1 MSLLLDALKRAEQAK
16 RQQAA
21 AAAGEVYPPLA
32 LQDEASDAAGAA
44 PATAAAEV
52 TPLATPEAPA
62 ESAFAAG
69 LALEPVDQPSVSAAP
84 VVSDEPVPSPEAA
97 GTVAL
102 ADVTPAPDQ
111 PEAQNVV
118 EQAASMLAGSMGK
131 DSRPVSTVEAA
142 PDVPRPAS
150 TSALAGR
157 FGAAAKAAVP
167 DAAPV
172 PERNADK
179 AAEAPAAA
187 PVAPVENKI
196 ASRPAP
202 TPTPEAAQRVMAN
215 KPARKPLNRSVVL
228 ALCGLLLVGGS
239 AGYLWWQMQPQA
251 YVPDPALASDPLA
264 GNMADAS
271 ASANAVTAPGDAPTH
286 PAGVKPVAT
295 STVTST
301 APKAQRA
308 AGGTPVA
315 TMAAPATAPATRP
328 GKQLEIRHDAPEEAV
343 DATLQEGYRAYQ
355 AGDFASARAAYVRA
369 LQSNYRNRDALLGMA
384 AIAVRQGRPEEAE
397 RFYRKQ
403 LEFDP
408 LDEVAKA
415 GLTGVARGLGT
426 RERETALRNLGDTPA
441 SNAQTAV
448 QLGNLYASEKRWGDA
463 QQQYFR
469 ALTLEPGNP
478 DHAFNLAVSL
488 EHLDQ
493 PKLALDYY
501 QKAQTLAAQRK
512 PAFDPAELK
521 SRIEALSQP

>member
-21 AAAGEVYPPLA
+21 AAGGEVYPPLA
-32 LQDEASDAAGAA
+32 LQDDAQAAA
-44 PATAAAEV
+44 PSVADVGSAAV
-52 TPLATPEAPA
+52 LDGPA

-69 LALEPVDQPSVSAAP
+69 LALEPVDHPPASTEPAEVEQPVSSPAVESTAALLEPAP
-84 VVSDEPVPSPEAA
+84 VPVQE
-97 GTVAL
+97 
-102 ADVTPAPDQ
+102 Q
-111 PEAQNVV
+111 PQAQNVV
-118 EQAASMLAGSMGK
+118 EHVAAKLAGREEN
-131 DSRPVSTVEAA
+131 DANPAPVSPA
-142 PDVPRPAS
+142 PADTNRPLSSSPLAS
-150 TSALAGR
+150 R
-157 FGAAAKAAVP
+157 FGAAAKAPAPESAV
-167 DAAPV
+167 V
-172 PERNADK
+172 PERND
-179 AAEAPAAA
+179 A
-187 PVAPVENKI
+187 PVGAAVGAATAADMKV
-196 ASRPAP
+196 AAKPA
-202 TPTPEAAQRVMAN
+202 PTPEAAQRVMAN
-215 KPARKPLNRSVVL
+215 KPARKPINRSVAL
-228 ALCGLLLVGGS
+228 ALCGLLLVGAS
-239 AGYLWWQMQPQA
+239 AGYLWWQMQPPA
-251 YVPDPALASDPLA
+251 YVPDPALANDPLA

-271 ASANAVTAPGDAPTH
+271 AAANTAAAPGGVQPLPANVKSTVAPVSPSTPPKPAKGAGGAPT
-286 PAGVKPVAT
+286 AVA
-295 STVTST
+295 
-301 APKAQRA
+301 
-308 AGGTPVA
+308 
-315 TMAAPATAPATRP
+315 AAPAPATRP

-369 LQSNYRNRDALLGMA
+369 LQSNYRSRDALLGMA

-415 GLTGVARGLGT
+415 GLTGIARGMGT
-426 RERETALRNLGDTPA
+426 RERETALRNLGEAPA

-448 QLGNLYASEKRWGDA
+448 QLGNLYASEKRWADA

-521 SRIEALSQP
+521 TRIEALSQP

>member
-21 AAAGEVYPPLA
+21 AGQVYPPLA
-32 LQDEASDAAGAA
+32 LQDEAQAAATPA
-44 PATAAAEV
+44 PAAADV
-52 TPLATPEAPA
+52 VPPVVPESPV

-69 LALEPVDQPSVSAAP
+69 LALEPVDHSPASTELVDRDVSVPSPIGDSPAALADPAPAPEP
-84 VVSDEPVPSPEAA
+84 VREPVPA
-97 GTVAL
+97 
-102 ADVTPAPDQ
+102 PAP
-111 PEAQNVV
+111 NVV
-118 EQAASMLAGSMGK
+118 EHAAAKLAGGEEN
-131 DSRPVSTVEAA
+131 DANPAPVAPTPADTNRPLSSS
-142 PDVPRPAS
+142 PLAS
-150 TSALAGR
+150 R
-157 FGAAAKAAVP
+157 FGAATKAPAP
-167 DAAPV
+167 ESAAV
-172 PERNADK
+172 PERNDAPAESTAAVGANT
-179 AAEAPAAA
+179 AAEIKLAAKPA
-187 PVAPVENKI
+187 
-196 ASRPAP
+196 
-202 TPTPEAAQRVMAN
+202 PTPEAAQRVMAN
-215 KPARKPLNRSVVL
+215 KPARKPVNRSVLL
-228 ALCGLLLVGGS
+228 ALCGLLLVGAS
-239 AGYLWWQMQPQA
+239 AGYLWWQMQPPA
-251 YVPDPALASDPLA
+251 YVPANDPLA
-264 GNMADAS
+264 GNMADAGAAANTAAAPADVQPLPANVKS
-271 ASANAVTAPGDAPTH
+271 ALAPASAPPSTPPKSAKG
-286 PAGVKPVAT
+286 AG
-295 STVTST
+295 S
-301 APKAQRA
+301 
-308 AGGTPVA
+308 TPVA
-315 TMAAPATAPATRP
+315 IATAPATATRS

-369 LQSNYRNRDALLGMA
+369 LQSNYRSRDALLGMA

-415 GLTGVARGLGT
+415 GLTGIARGMGT
-426 RERETALRNLGDTPA
+426 RERETALRNLGEAPA

-448 QLGNLYASEKRWGDA
+448 QLGNLYASEKRWADA

-521 SRIEALSQP
+521 TRIEALSQP